1 MGVPGRPQE
10 AGQAVD
16 RVRAI
21 DLGATY
27 SDLRGEIDA
36 AVGCVLSSGQYIGG
50 PEVEGFEKEFAAFC
64 GVPHAVALS
73 SGTDA
78 LRFAL
83 MAVGGGGGGSEV
95 ITSPLTFLA
104 TSEAI
109 SQAGAVPVF
118 AD

>member
-36 AVGCVLSSGQYIGG
+36 AIGCVLSSGQYIGG
-50 PEVEGFEKEFAAFC
+50 PEVEGFEKEVAAFC
-64 GVPHAVALS
+64 GVPHAGGLF

-78 LRFAL
+78 LRVTI
-83 MAVGGGGGGSEV
+83 MEGWGGGWGGGV
-95 ITSPLTFLA
+95 RA
-104 TSEAI
+104 TCKRRGGSR
-109 SQAGAVPVF
+109 AGARR
-118 AD
+118 